1 MQLINETVER
11 IKYPVYFV
19 LLVVINMSYL
29 LLGIGI
35 LLISREYLHILTVA
49 FHILICLFLIYRFNP
64 FVKARLLPHDNYI
77 IFGSTLLLLFNV
89 VFLEIGIDIDSV
101 FSFVTSKLNS
111 YKFRD

>member
-1 MQLINETVER
+1 MQSINETVER

-35 LLISREYLHILTVA
+35 LLISHEYLHILTVA